1 MVNFAAWDDYQKAV
15 HDLYLQAPL
24 RTRYVVKYR
33 HCVGKLTLKVTDGP
47 KCLKFK
53 TDKMQDLNKFDR
65 LNRSMMA
72 MMQNNP
78 IDLEKVE
85 AEKQELLA
93 SGPPVAKKGG
103 KATKK
108 GKGKK

>member
-72 MMQNNP
+72 MMQKQSDRP
-78 IDLEKVE
+78 REE
-85 AEKQELLA
+85 QELLA